1 MHKAAFTIFGTL
13 LTQPKRLMGVE
24 KTASSLQPFQERIGS
39 LPEKLASLLGMQPR
53 TAVKLLGA
61 AAAVPAVYHGLQDA
75 SEQTTRMQ
83 DLYNNRRQQLDA
95 PMVLLQVKAA
105 ATNPAPMSGQ
115 PRGLYSSALLNS
127 QSALA
132 NAVARSLVERPLNA
146 AGTLLTKKLYTAP
159 KHQKAFEHATTT
171 DDLVSKAYKE
181 NPEHIHGAWSTMR
194 RFGPSLAEDPSAVK
208 SFLRQ
213 AAMSNGQIDYAT
225 IRMLAETEKFVQQAR
240 GQGVGP

>member
-1 MHKAAFTIFGTL
+1 
-13 LTQPKRLMGVE
+13 MGVE

-61 AAAVPAVYHGLQDA
+61 AAVVPAVYHGFQDA
-75 SEQTTRMQ
+75 SEQTTRMR
-83 DLYNNRRQQLDA
+83 DLNNNRQQQLDA
-95 PMVLLQVKAA
+95 PMVPLQVKAA
-105 ATNPAPMSGQ
+105 ASSVGPVGGQ
-115 PRGLYSSALLNS
+115 SRGLYSSALLNS

-146 AGTLLTKKLYTAP
+146 AGDLLTKKLYTVP
-159 KHQKAFEHATTT
+159 KHQKAFEHATNN
-171 DDLVSKAYKE
+171 DDYVSKAYKE
-181 NPEHIHGAWSTMR
+181 NPDQIHGAWATMR
-194 RFGPSLAEDPSAVK
+194 RFGPTLAEDPNAVK

-225 IRMLAETEKFVQQAR
+225 IRMLAETEKFIRQSR
-240 GQGVGP
+240 GQGVGQ